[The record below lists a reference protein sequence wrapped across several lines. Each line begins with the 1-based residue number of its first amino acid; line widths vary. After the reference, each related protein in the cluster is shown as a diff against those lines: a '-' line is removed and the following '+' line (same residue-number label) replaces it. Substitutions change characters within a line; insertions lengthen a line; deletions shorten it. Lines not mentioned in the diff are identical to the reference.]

1 MSYRLYLDFK
11 TKVKTIEDLTTIIN
25 HLSETN
31 HNYQLSLANDYLIN
45 RIRQTDPSNPSL
57 IRILEAIKHHSLEL
71 YYWPTYQLLGIP
83 HSFTTP
89 VQNKLTAYYDASF
102 YFQNSTDQDYPLS
115 AYKGFETLPFYQEL
129 VNLAST
135 GNLEGVYDR
144 FNNYLGIDQPTQNQP
159 LKLTIDFGVTEPT
172 NQDLINCQKF
182 ANQLKTKNLLQKGK
196 PTHVYQLNER
206 NR

>member
-1 MSYRLYLDFK
+1 MSYHLYLDFK
-11 TKVKTIEDLTTIIN
+11 TKVKTIEDLATIIN

-45 RIRQTDPSNPSL
+45 RIRQTDPSNPPL

-115 AYKGFETLPFYQEL
+115 AYEGFETLPFYQEL

-172 NQDLINCQKF
+172 NQNLINCQKF
-182 ANQLKTKNLLQKGK
+182 ANQLKTKNLL
-196 PTHVYQLNER
+196 
-206 NR
+206 

>member
-11 TKVKTIEDLTTIIN
+11 TKVKTIEDLTAIIN

-45 RIRQTDPSNPSL
+45 SIRQTDPSNPPL

-83 HSFTTP
+83 HNFTTP
-89 VQNKLTAYYDASF
+89 VQNELTDYYDASF
-102 YFQNSTDQDYPLS
+102 YFQDNTDQDYPLS

-182 ANQLKTKNLLQKGK
+182 ANQLKTKNLL
-196 PTHVYQLNER
+196 
-206 NR
+206 

>member
-11 TKVKTIEDLTTIIN
+11 TKVKTIEDLTAIIN

-45 RIRQTDPSNPSL
+45 SIRQTDPSNPPL
-57 IRILEAIKHHSLEL
+57 IRVLEAIKHHSLEL

-89 VQNKLTAYYDASF
+89 VQNQLNDYYDASF

-115 AYKGFETLPFYQEL
+115 AYRGFETLPFYQEL
-129 VNLAST
+129 VNIAST
-135 GNLEGVYDR
+135 SNSEDVYDR
-144 FNNYLGIDQPTQNQP
+144 FSNYLGIDRPTQNQP
-159 LKLTIDFGVTEPT
+159 LKLTVDFGVTEPA

-182 ANQLKTKNLLQKGK
+182 ANQLKTKNLL
-196 PTHVYQLNER
+196 
-206 NR
+206 

>member
-11 TKVKTIEDLTTIIN
+11 TTVKTIEDLTAIIN

-31 HNYQLSLANDYLIN
+31 HNYQLSFANDYLIN
-45 RIRQTDPSNPSL
+45 SIRQTDPSNPPL
-57 IRILEAIKHHSLEL
+57 IRVLEAIKHHSLEL

-89 VQNKLTAYYDASF
+89 VQNQLNDYYDASF

-115 AYKGFETLPFYQEL
+115 AYRGFETLPFYQEL
-129 VNLAST
+129 VDIAST
-135 GNLEGVYDR
+135 SNSEDVYDR
-144 FNNYLGIDQPTQNQP
+144 FSNYLGIDRPTQNQP
-159 LKLTIDFGVTEPT
+159 LKLTVDFGVTEPA

-182 ANQLKTKNLLQKGK
+182 ANQLKTKNLL
-196 PTHVYQLNER
+196 
-206 NR
+206 

>member
-11 TKVKTIEDLTTIIN
+11 TKVKTIEDLTAIIN

-45 RIRQTDPSNPSL
+45 SIRQTDPSNPPL
-57 IRILEAIKHHSLEL
+57 IRVTEAIKHHSLKL

-83 HSFTTP
+83 HNFTTP
-89 VQNKLTAYYDASF
+89 VQNQLNDYYDASF

-115 AYKGFETLPFYQEL
+115 AYRGFETLPFYQEL
-129 VNLAST
+129 VDIAST
-135 GNLEGVYDR
+135 SNSEDVYDR
-144 FNNYLGIDQPTQNQP
+144 FSNYLGIDRPTQNQP
-159 LKLTIDFGVTEPT
+159 LKLTVDFGVTEPA

-182 ANQLKTKNLLQKGK
+182 ANQLKIKNLL
-196 PTHVYQLNER
+196 
-206 NR
+206 

>member
-11 TKVKTIEDLTTIIN
+11 TKVKTIEDLTAIIN

-31 HNYQLSLANDYLIN
+31 HNYQLSFANDYLIN
-45 RIRQTDPSNPSL
+45 SIRQTDPSNPPL
-57 IRILEAIKHHSLEL
+57 IRVLEAIKHHSLEL

-89 VQNKLTAYYDASF
+89 VQNQLNDYYDASF

-115 AYKGFETLPFYQEL
+115 AYRGFETLPFYQEL
-129 VNLAST
+129 VDIAST
-135 GNLEGVYDR
+135 SNSEDVYDR
-144 FNNYLGIDQPTQNQP
+144 FSNYLGIDRPTQNQP
-159 LKLTIDFGVTEPT
+159 LKLTVDFGVTEPA

-182 ANQLKTKNLLQKGK
+182 ANQLKTKNLL
-196 PTHVYQLNER
+196 
-206 NR
+206 

>member
-11 TKVKTIEDLTTIIN
+11 TKVKTIEDLATIIN

-45 RIRQTDPSNPSL
+45 RIRQTDPSNPPL

-83 HSFTTP
+83 HSVTTP

-115 AYKGFETLPFYQEL
+115 AYEGFETLPFYQEL

-135 GNLEGVYDR
+135 GNLEGVYNR

-172 NQDLINCQKF
+172 NQNLINCQKF
-182 ANQLKTKNLLQKGK
+182 ANQLKTKNLL
-196 PTHVYQLNER
+196 
-206 NR
+206 

>member
-25 HLSETN
+25 HLTN
-31 HNYQLSLANDYLIN
+31 VNHSYQLSLTNYYLIDH
-45 RIRQTDPSNPSL
+45 IRQTDPSNPPL

-89 VQNKLTAYYDASF
+89 VQNELADYYDASF
-102 YFQNSTDQDYPLS
+102 YFQDSTDQDHPLS
-115 AYKGFETLPFYQEL
+115 AYKGFENLPFYQEL
-129 VNLAST
+129 VDIAST
-135 GNLEGVYDR
+135 SNLEDVYDH
-144 FNNYLGIDQPTQNQP
+144 FSNYLGIDQPTQNQL

-182 ANQLKTKNLLQKGK
+182 ANQLKAKGLL
-196 PTHVYQLNER
+196 
-206 NR
+206 

>member
-11 TKVKTIEDLTTIIN
+11 TKVKTIEDLATIIN

-45 RIRQTDPSNPSL
+45 RIRQTDPSNPPL

-115 AYKGFETLPFYQEL
+115 AYEGFETLPFYQEL

-172 NQDLINCQKF
+172 NQNLINCQKF
-182 ANQLKTKNLLQKGK
+182 ANQLKTKNLL
-196 PTHVYQLNER
+196 
-206 NR
+206 

>member
-45 RIRQTDPSNPSL
+45 SIRQTDPSNPPL
-57 IRILEAIKHHSLEL
+57 IRVLEAIKHHSLEL

-83 HSFTTP
+83 HNFTTP
-89 VQNKLTAYYDASF
+89 VQNELTDYYDASF
-102 YFQNSTDQDYPLS
+102 YFQDSTDQDYPLS

-182 ANQLKTKNLLQKGK
+182 ANQLKAKNLL
-196 PTHVYQLNER
+196 
-206 NR
+206 

>member
-11 TKVKTIEDLTTIIN
+11 TKVKTIEDLTAIIN

-45 RIRQTDPSNPSL
+45 SIRQTDPSNPPL
-57 IRILEAIKHHSLEL
+57 IRVLEAIKHHSLEL

-89 VQNKLTAYYDASF
+89 VQNQLNDYYDASF

-182 ANQLKTKNLLQKGK
+182 ANQLKTKNLL
-196 PTHVYQLNER
+196 
-206 NR
+206 

>member
-11 TKVKTIEDLTTIIN
+11 TKVKTIEDLTAIIN

-45 RIRQTDPSNPSL
+45 SIRQTDPSNPPL
-57 IRILEAIKHHSLEL
+57 IRVLEAIKHHSLEL

-89 VQNKLTAYYDASF
+89 VQNQLNDYYDASF

-115 AYKGFETLPFYQEL
+115 AYKGFETLPFYQKL
-129 VNLAST
+129 VNIAST
-135 GNLEGVYDR
+135 GNLEDVYDR
-144 FNNYLGIDQPTQNQP
+144 FSNYLGIDQPTKNQP
-159 LKLTIDFGVTEPT
+159 LKLTVDFGVTEPT
-172 NQDLINCQKF
+172 NQDLIDCQKF
-182 ANQLKTKNLLQKGK
+182 ANQLKAKGLL
-196 PTHVYQLNER
+196 
-206 NR
+206 